1 MNKRALIRKTI
12 VRLTEELQVYFR
24 AANAAPALPNKSF
37 ATRPAFQGKLAIIV
51 PCLFAMLV
59 VAGCASTKVTSQETC
74 FTGQLPWPGN
84 ILVYDFAATSAEV
97 PADSTLARQCSVD
110 ATPQTAGQI
119 AAGRLLGVD
128 IAAELVGQ
136 IHGLGMPAQRVPAGT
151 KPQIN
156 DLVIRGCLLSINE
169 GSSTKRV
176 TIGFGYGAS
185 ELRTATEVCQMTVQ
199 GLRKLESST
208 MDSSSGKA
216 PGAAL
221 GVGAATFIVT
231 ANPMGLIISSG
242 IKVYG
247 EASGRN
253 KIEGRAEATAREIAK
268 VLKQQFQEQGW
279 IK

>member
-1 MNKRALIRKTI
+1 
-12 VRLTEELQVYFR
+12 LT
-24 AANAAPALPNKSF
+24 LPRSWSGKS
-37 ATRPAFQGKLAIIV
+37 
-51 PCLFAMLV
+51 
-59 VAGCASTKVTSQETC
+59 
-74 FTGQLPWPGN
+74 
-84 ILVYDFAATSAEV
+84 
-97 PADSTLARQCSVD
+97 
-110 ATPQTAGQI
+110 TAWECQHE
-119 AAGRLLGVD
+119 RD
-128 IAAELVGQ
+128 W
-136 IHGLGMPAQRVPAGT
+136 AGT

-156 DLVIRGCLLSINE
+156 DMVIRGCLLSINE

-185 ELRTATEVCQMTVQ
+185 ELRTATECLPDDGSRTAQT
-199 GLRKLESST
+199 RIRHS

-253 KIEGRAEATAREIAK
+253 KIEGRAEGNRQGNCQGAQAAISGTGLDQIDSINR
-268 VLKQQFQEQGW
+268 KQ
-279 IK
+279 KS